1 MMLISL
7 LSADINASLLFGAT
21 TITGGAGVITGGGAI
36 TSGGVIVA
44 VDVVAVEVSGE
55 LITGVLGVDALGA
68 GVGIIIGCGGGV
80 GKVIQ
85 EYVTT

>member
-1 MMLISL
+1 MLISL
-7 LSADINASLLFGAT
+7 LNIAMKASLLLGAAT
-21 TITGGAGVITGGGAI
+21 TTGGAGITTGGG
-36 TSGGVIVA
+36 VMVA
-44 VDVVAVEVSGE
+44 VDVVAVEVSGA

-68 GVGIIIGCGGGV
+68 GVGTIIGGGNGV

>member
-7 LSADINASLLFGAT
+7 LNIAMKASLLLGAAT
-21 TITGGAGVITGGGAI
+21 TTGGAGITTGGG
-36 TSGGVIVA
+36 VMVA
-44 VDVVAVEVSGE
+44 VDVVAVEVSGA
-55 LITGVLGVDALGA
+55 LITGLLGVDGLGA
-68 GVGIIIGCGGGV
+68 GVGTIIGGGGGV

>member
-7 LSADINASLLFGAT
+7 LNIAIKASLLLGAAT
-21 TITGGAGVITGGGAI
+21 TTGGAGVITGGGAI

-44 VDVVAVEVSGE
+44 VDVVTVEVSGA

-68 GVGIIIGCGGGV
+68 GVGTIIGGGGGV

>member
-1 MMLISL
+1 MLISL
-7 LSADINASLLFGAT
+7 LNIAMKASLLLGAAT
-21 TITGGAGVITGGGAI
+21 TTGGAGITTGGG
-36 TSGGVIVA
+36 VMVA
-44 VDVVAVEVSGE
+44 VDVVAVEVSGA

>member
-7 LSADINASLLFGAT
+7 LNIAMKASLLLGAAT
-21 TITGGAGVITGGGAI
+21 TTGGAGITTGGG
-36 TSGGVIVA
+36 VMVA
-44 VDVVAVEVSGE
+44 VDVVAVEVSGA